1 MYIDLA
7 GLLIVVLLWV
17 LFTTCHL
24 CSHGDTCRV
33 SGNCVCRH
41 LTSAS
46 FSTDRAKVH
55 TKYAK
60 SKYANL
66 AYGANTRH
74 QYAFAVNTR
83 EKKRSAYYK
92 TRINKRFITGSI
104 AQYLCSMYTRLS
116 MVLSHSYTRITIRI
130 TINVPRQNKRTI
142 FVHIRVLREYAVVL
156 YITINMLVE
165 MKTTKRSNIP
175 LNRI

>member
-1 MYIDLA
+1 MNK
-7 GLLIVVLLWV
+7 V
-17 LFTTCHL
+17 CHI
-24 CSHGDTCRV
+24 R
-33 SGNCVCRH
+33 
-41 LTSAS
+41 
-46 FSTDRAKVH
+46 TDRAKVH

>member
-1 MYIDLA
+1 MY
-7 GLLIVVLLWV
+7 
-17 LFTTCHL
+17 
-24 CSHGDTCRV
+24 
-33 SGNCVCRH
+33 
-41 LTSAS
+41 
-46 FSTDRAKVH
+46 STDRAKVH

-116 MVLSHSYTRITIRI
+116 MVLSNSYTRITIRI